1 MAYTLRMA
9 RTPKTLKISMFTG
22 VLAIAALLWLYLAR
36 NMPLRYVAFMGI
48 LTLGLVA
55 VELTARKTLAKR
67 IQETPRFEL
76 LLELALGLIFVVSF
90 YLFAVHI
97 YPGMK

>member
-1 MAYTLRMA
+1 ML
-9 RTPKTLKISMFTG
+9 
-22 VLAIAALLWLYLAR
+22 
-36 NMPLRYVAFMGI
+36 LRYFAFIGI

-76 LLELALGLIFVVSF
+76 LLELVWGLIFVVSF
-90 YLFAVHI
+90 YLFAVRI
-97 YPGMK
+97 YPGTK